1 MATIDLVSNLLP
13 GILSAEG
20 RRRQEAT
27 QALTSQ
33 AQPTTSD
40 SLLAGLMAPMPQQTQ
55 TEQMRTNIGRLFG
68 LDTRPSMV
76 KLQEQLAGMP
86 LTTAADYAN
95 AAQVAKDLGLPAQAI
110 QLSQKSAQLRET
122 EEKTRLSIQQQQ
134 AKVSAGVARVQ
145 SVADSIEDPATK
157 QRLYGLLPQIASLDL
172 AGDDI
177 GKSIDD
183 ILEQERESKLSPKER
198 ADLYKDFTPESIA
211 AYEAGTGSLISKK
224 KDMELTTDIK
234 NIMFA
239 LGTADKNDPRVRSAL
254 TALNNSRVKANE
266 GLTPLQERTE
276 VANYITSLPD
286 YTTATEQYSRA
297 QSVIEAI
304 PTAEKE
310 PGGYQLVAA
319 TMGQLYDNDLRAVAV
334 VDKFLA
340 QKDIGTK
347 AKDWILTF
355 STGIPSQES
364 INTLEELAKTV
375 RTYYERDLNQKIN
388 SASGLYSGVVDDATI
403 KVVQESL
410 RTAAGL
416 PSSTALPRQLSPD
429 ENQPSSDSM
438 SDEELLNLYLQ

>member
-1 MATIDLVSNLLP
+1 MADFTRAISPLLNL
-13 GILSAEG
+13 G
-20 RRRQEAT
+20 RAT
-27 QALTSQ
+27 QPQPTQ
-33 AQPTTSD
+33 ATTSD
-40 SLLAGLMAPMPQQTQ
+40 SLLAGLMAPMPPQTQ
-55 TEQMRTNIGRLFG
+55 TQQMRTNIGSLFG
-68 LDTRPSMV
+68 LDTRPPME

-86 LTTAADYAN
+86 LSTAADYAN
-95 AAQVAKDLGLPAQAI
+95 AAKVAKDLGLPAQAI
-110 QLSQKSAQLRET
+110 QLSQKSAQLGET

-134 AKVSAGVARVQ
+134 AKVAAGVSRVQ
-145 SVADSIEDPATK
+145 SVAESIEDPDTK

-183 ILEQERESKLSPKER
+183 ILEQERESKLSPKEE
-198 ADLYKDFTPESIA
+198 ADLYKDFTRESIN
-211 AYEAGTGSLISKK
+211 AYKAGTGSLISKE
-224 KDMELTTDIK
+224 KDVELTSDAR
-234 NIMFA
+234 NIMLA
-239 LGTADKNDPRVRSAL
+239 IGTADENDPRVRSAL
-254 TALNNSRVKANE
+254 TALNNSKVKANE

-276 VANYITSLPD
+276 VANYIINLPD

-297 QSVIEAI
+297 QSIIEAI

-310 PGGYQLVAA
+310 SGGYQLVAA

-347 AKDWILTF
+347 LKDWILTF

-388 SASGLYSGVVDDATI
+388 SASGLFSEVVGDSTI
-403 KVVQESL
+403 KVVQQAL
-410 RTAAGL
+410 KTAAGL
-416 PSSTALPRQLSPD
+416 PPATALPRQADPD
-429 ENQPSSDSM
+429 EAQPSSVDM
-438 SDEELLNLYLQ
+438 SEEELVNFYLQ

>member
-1 MATIDLVSNLLP
+1 MADFTRALSPLLNLGKAAQP
-13 GILSAEG
+13 
-20 RRRQEAT
+20 QAT
-27 QALTSQ
+27 QA
-33 AQPTTSD
+33 TTSD

-55 TEQMRTNIGRLFG
+55 TQQMRTNIGRLFG
-68 LDTRPSMV
+68 LDTRPPME
-76 KLQEQLAGMP
+76 KLQEQLADMP

-95 AAQVAKDLGLPAQAI
+95 AAQVAKDLGLSAQAI

-122 EEKTRLSIQQQQ
+122 EEKTKLSIQQQQ

-172 AGDDI
+172 TGDDI

-224 KDMELTTDIK
+224 KDIELTTDIK
-234 NIMFA
+234 NIMLA
-239 LGTADKNDPRVRSAL
+239 LGTADENDPRVRSAL

-276 VANYITSLPD
+276 VANYITNLPD

-297 QSVIEAI
+297 QSIIEAI

-310 PGGYQLVAA
+310 AGGYQLVAA

-347 AKDWILTF
+347 IQDWLLTNF
-355 STGIPSQES
+355 TSIPSQES

-388 SASGLYSGVVDDATI
+388 SASGLYSGVVDDSTI